1 MTFTIPD
8 EVARRLPAVAVA
20 LGVPV
25 ADAVVAALAEWTG
38 QHADEL
44 PELSFV
50 GIGEGRADLAE
61 HHDEILI
68 EHFTD
73 AS

>member
-8 EVARRLPAVAVA
+8 EVARRLQAAA
-20 LGVPV
+20 AARGVPV
-25 ADAVVAALAEWTG
+25 EDAVVEALTEWTE
-38 QHADEL
+38 QHTDEL
-44 PELSFV
+44 PALSFV

-61 HHDEILI
+61 HHDEILV
-68 EHFTD
+68 EHLRD